1 MKSLTKIRFSS
12 YKRFAGAEEIELK
25 PVTILVGKNS
35 SGKSSITKLFPMF
48 RRSLLESAGRN
59 VISYKNDG
67 VELGVNFSSLTHNG
81 SSVELG
87 FGVSFGDNTSIDIEL
102 LMDSKSSEIVVNRYT
117 LKKDVDEWSLKYDK
131 QTNSYK
137 CLQTGK
143 DYLNEF
149 RGMVLPDLFADC
161 DVDAQTRQCIDYV
174 GPLRV
179 KPDRTIYSATSS
191 LDYVGATGENAYG
204 LFVGDTELQNKV
216 SSWFENCFGGCKIQV
231 KPTSDMGYQIVLNK
245 PDQGKYDVNIV
256 DEGMGMGQVFPIVV
270 RCLKKIE
277 NSIVVVEQ
285 PELHLHPAAHADLA
299 KLFAISSKENKHTYV
314 VETHSENIL
323 LGLREAI
330 VDKAVDF
337 SAEDAVIYFVD
348 EDEQGSYLKKITI
361 DEKGVLSDW
370 PKGVFNESYELLR
383 SIMKKAS
390 EK

>member
-1 MKSLTKIRFSS
+1 MKPLTKIRFSS

-67 VELGVNFSSLTHNG
+67 VELGVNFSNLTHNG
-81 SSVELG
+81 GSVELG
-87 FGVSFGDNTSIDIEL
+87 FGVSFDDNISIDVEL
-102 LMDSKSSEIVVNRYT
+102 LMDSKSLEIVVNRYT
-117 LKKDVDEWSLKYDK
+117 LKKGADEWSLKYDK
-131 QTNSYK
+131 PTNLYK

-143 DYLNEF
+143 EYVNEF
-149 RGMVLPDLFADC
+149 RGMVLPELFADC
-161 DVDAQTRQCIDYV
+161 DVDTQTRQCIDYV

-179 KPDRTIYSATSS
+179 KPERTIYPVANS
-191 LDYVGATGENAYG
+191 LDYVGVDGENAYS
-204 LFVGDTELQNKV
+204 LFVGDAELQTKV
-216 SSWFENCFGGCKIQV
+216 SSWFEKCFDGCKIQV
-231 KPTSDMGYQIVLNK
+231 KQTSDLGYQIVLNK
-245 PDQGKYDVNIV
+245 SDQGKYDVNIA
-256 DEGMGMGQVFPIVV
+256 DEGVGMGQVFPIIV

-299 KLFAISSKENKHTYV
+299 KLFATSSKENKHTYI

-330 VDKAVDF
+330 VDKEIDF
-337 SAEDAVIYFVD
+337 SAKDAIIYFVD

-361 DEKGVLSDW
+361 DDKGVLSDW

-383 SIMKKAS
+383 SIMEKA
-390 EK
+390 

>member
-1 MKSLTKIRFSS
+1 MKPLTKIRFSS

-67 VELGVNFSSLTHNG
+67 VELGVNFSNLTHNG
-81 SSVELG
+81 GSVELG
-87 FGVSFGDNTSIDIEL
+87 FGVSFDDNISIDVEL
-102 LMDSKSSEIVVNRYT
+102 LMDSKSLEIVVNRYT
-117 LKKDVDEWSLKYDK
+117 LKKGADEWSLKYDK
-131 QTNSYK
+131 PTNLYK

-143 DYLNEF
+143 EYVNKF
-149 RGMVLPDLFADC
+149 RGMVLPELFADC
-161 DVDAQTRQCIDYV
+161 DVDTQTRQCIDYV

-179 KPDRTIYSATSS
+179 KPERTIYPVANS
-191 LDYVGATGENAYG
+191 LDYVGVDGENAYS
-204 LFVGDTELQNKV
+204 LFVGDAELQTKV
-216 SSWFENCFGGCKIQV
+216 SSWFEKCFDGCKIQV
-231 KPTSDMGYQIVLNK
+231 KQTSDLGYQIVLNK
-245 PDQGKYDVNIV
+245 SDQGKYDVNIA
-256 DEGMGMGQVFPIVV
+256 DEGVGMGQVFPIIV

-299 KLFAISSKENKHTYV
+299 KLFATSSKENKHTYV
-314 VETHSENIL
+314 VETHSENML

-330 VDKAVDF
+330 VDKEIDF
-337 SAEDAVIYFVD
+337 SAEDAIIYFVD
-348 EDEQGSYLKKITI
+348 EDEQGSYLKKIII
-361 DEKGVLSDW
+361 DDKGVLSDW
-370 PKGVFNESYELLR
+370 PNGVFNESYELLR
-383 SIMKKAS
+383 SIMEKAS

>member
-1 MKSLTKIRFSS
+1 MKPLTKIRFSS
-12 YKRFAGAEEIELK
+12 YKRFIGTEEIELK

-48 RRSLLESAGRN
+48 RRSLLESAGGN

-67 VELGVNFSSLTHNG
+67 VELGVNFSNLTHNG
-81 SSVELG
+81 GSVELG
-87 FGVSFGDNTSIDIEL
+87 FGASFGDNTSIDVEL
-102 LMDSKSSEIVVNRYT
+102 LMDSKSSEIIVNRYT
-117 LKKDVDEWSLKYDK
+117 LKKGDDEWSLKYDK
-131 QTNSYK
+131 QKNLYK
-137 CLQTGK
+137 CMQTGK
-143 DYLNEF
+143 EYTNKF
-149 RGMVLPDLFADC
+149 RGMVLLELFADC
-161 DVDAQTRQCIDYV
+161 YVDDRTCQCIDYI

-179 KPDRTIYSATSS
+179 KPERTIYSVANS
-191 LDYVGATGENAYG
+191 LDYVGVDGENAYS
-204 LFVGDTELQNKV
+204 LFVGDSELQNKV
-216 SSWFENCFGGCKIQV
+216 SSWFEKCFGGCQIRV
-231 KPTSDMGYQIVLNK
+231 KQTSDFGYQIVLNK
-245 PDQGKYDVNIV
+245 SDQGKYDVNIV

-299 KLFAISSKENKHTYV
+299 KLFATSSKENKHTYV

-330 VDKAVDF
+330 VDKEIEF
-337 SAEDAVIYFVD
+337 SAEDVIIYFVD

-361 DEKGVLSDW
+361 DDNGILSDW

-383 SIMKKAS
+383 SIMEKVS